1 MKTSI
6 IVRITN
12 VYGNRVVYPVCDVAC
27 KLAALIGTKTF
38 TDRALRQIKDLG
50 YELVVQPEVL

>member
-6 IVRITN
+6 IVRITSN
-12 VYGNRVVYPVCDVAC
+12 YGQRAVYPVCDTAI
-27 KLAALIGTKTF
+27 KLAALVGTKTF

-50 YELVVQPEVL
+50 YEVTVQQEVL